1 MPERIAFRMKVH
13 PGKIAEY
20 KKRHDELWP
29 EMATALRDA
38 GVSDYF
44 IWHDPQTDYLFATL
58 VRTDDHTMDKL
69 PLYARYGVD
78 EVLIVDP
85 SCRGITWLRLD
96 RATATYL
103 PTDRSTVIGLTAA
116 DIAAQLPWE
125 RIEP

>member
-69 PLYARYGVD
+69 PLTDANKRWWVFMRDIMEYREDGTPQVVALN
-78 EVLIVDP
+78 EVFH
-85 SCRGITWLRLD
+85 
-96 RATATYL
+96 L
-103 PTDRSTVIGLTAA
+103 P
-116 DIAAQLPWE
+116 
-125 RIEP
+125 